1 MGNTTKENSWHSV
14 SYPNVLVVVSTGLET
29 VTVCFHK
36 IHQFLSQ
43 LTDWY
48 DNCNTVE
55 CNFKITSNF
64 FMPMTNRHVKTIYLA
79 KEFALIMW
87 HKSNKF

>member
-14 SYPNVLVVVSTGLET
+14 PYPNVLVVVSTGLET
-29 VTVCFHK
+29 VTVCFNK

-55 CNFKITSNF
+55 CIQNHFKLLHANDKQTCKNDLLS
-64 FMPMTNRHVKTIYLA
+64 
-79 KEFALIMW
+79 
-87 HKSNKF
+87 